1 MSAGPSSVAS
11 QKLLRSAVEI
21 GRSQRTGVERASFA
35 MKKRITAEASRASGG
50 DGRLSGAKN
59 ARISVRYDVKGDRN
73 PTGLI
78 RALGPWQL
86 VEFDTN
92 PHFITSRSG
101 TGSRRSRAARLG
113 GSGSRTL
120 RGVTITTA
128 AGNTLAFTSGDLRA
142 ALGSSRRR
150 NTSGRLGDAL
160 GVEIV
165 DFRRSRITEGATL
178 GFGPVAPG
186 AAAGLGGRR
195 ASLDI
200 PGIGWRKYARHPG
213 TRGKKPW
220 SRGRDRGLPEARK
233 ELLLTSLNA
242 LRKVW
247 T

>member
-11 QKLLRSAVEI
+11 AKLLATAVEI

-35 MKKRITAEASRASGG
+35 MKQRISAEASRASGG
-50 DGRLSGAKN
+50 DGRLSGAKD
-59 ARISVRYDVKGDRN
+59 ARISVRYDVKGERN
-73 PTGLI
+73 PTALI

-92 PHFITSRSG
+92 PHFITSRRG
-101 TGSRRSRAARLG
+101 GGSRRSRAARLG

-128 AGNTLAFTSGDLRA
+128 AGNTLAFTSGDLAA

-150 NTSGRLGDAL
+150 NTSGRLGEAL

-165 DFRRSRITEGATL
+165 DFRRTRITEGSTV

-186 AAAGLGGRR
+186 AGSGLGGRGGI
-195 ASLDI
+195 DI
-200 PGIGWRKYARHPG
+200 KGVGWRRYARHPG
-213 TRGKKPW
+213 TRGKRPW
-220 SRGRDRGLPEARK
+220 ARGRDRGLPEARK
-233 ELLLTSLNA
+233 ELLLTSLKA